1 MVLSQSCSVL
11 AVGEISQR
19 AAHAF
24 QFMASDSK
32 SDRNGMMKSLRTKSE
47 VNRPPEL
54 ALTLLQ
60 VLIGHAGKKK
70 SRSLKNAMRADG
82 SVAATSAQLKIS
94 TSLAEILDAIY
105 H

>member
-1 MVLSQSCSVL
+1 
-11 AVGEISQR
+11 
-19 AAHAF
+19 
-24 QFMASDSK
+24 MASDSK

-70 SRSLKNAMRADG
+70 EIAVVKECDASRR
-82 SVAATSAQLKIS
+82 
-94 TSLAEILDAIY
+94 
-105 H
+105 